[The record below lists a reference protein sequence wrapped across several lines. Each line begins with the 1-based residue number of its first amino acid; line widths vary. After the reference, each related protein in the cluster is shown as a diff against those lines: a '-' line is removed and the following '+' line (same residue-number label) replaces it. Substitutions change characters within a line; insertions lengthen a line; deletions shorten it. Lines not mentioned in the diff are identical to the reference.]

1 MGLRVLK
8 EGGPDDRSRAIYAFR
23 LATGRAPTESEL
35 KSLLSFWNEQYKYF
49 EDRTAAAVQVTTQ
62 SVTNAPADVNLHKA
76 AAWAMLS
83 RAILNLDETITK
95 E

>member
-1 MGLRVLK
+1 MLK
-8 EGGPDDRSRAIYAFR
+8 EGGTDNRSRARYAFR
-23 LATGRAPTESEL
+23 LGTGRLPTEREL
-35 KSLLSFWNEQYKYF
+35 TSLLKFWEEQHDYF
-49 EDRTAAAVQVTTQ
+49 EDRTAAAL
-62 SVTNAPADVNLHKA
+62 SVALPDPQTVPPEVNIHKV